1 MTKKIPTVKKKK
13 DEGWSW
19 RHTCCKVHGNPECA
33 RCGWDYLDCS
43 MLPHLV
49 RKLRQHDIQELARE
63 NTILPLLH
71 KLISKI
77 KKEL

>member
-1 MTKKIPTVKKKK
+1 MTKI
-13 DEGWSW
+13 DLIFEA
-19 RHTCCKVHGNPECA
+19 C
-33 RCGWDYLDCS
+33 L
-43 MLPHLV
+43 
-49 RKLRQHDIQELARE
+49 RKLRQNDIQELARE